1 MVSFIVV
8 IVANIFYL
16 IAFPDAMRD
25 MYTLRDKKGALMIY
39 GFYLWGVM
47 WLILFLTGKSTF

>member
-1 MVSFIVV
+1 MSFIIV

-16 IAFPDAMRD
+16 IFYPDAMRD
-25 MYTLRDKKGALMIY
+25 MYTLRDKKGALIIY

-47 WLILFLTGKSTF
+47 WLVLFLTGKAAF